1 MKRRRFLVAGC
12 LCGLGG
18 APLLSRGQPLEETPA
33 PEWRMPARFT
43 RPETATDEGGLWAL
57 MDREETRLR
66 RSPFAIRDPG
76 LQARVQ
82 DIACRLAGPHCP
94 DVRVYLM
101 RTPFFNAS
109 MAPNGMMQVWSGL
122 MLRVENE
129 AQLAAVLGHELGHYL
144 ARHSVE
150 RLRSAKNHSSAAT
163 VAAMFGVVGAIAQL
177 GVMASLSG
185 YSRDHEREADR
196 IGVTLMRD
204 AGYDPAEAAKIW
216 QNLLLETRANPDG
229 RTPNPLFGSH
239 PAPEER
245 METLGKIAEA
255 IPGGVSKEAEWDH
268 TVKPFLKDWLADEV
282 KRGQRE
288 ESLALLNR
296 MVARS
301 PNPMYLYA
309 RGETYRLRGGEG
321 DLDAAL
327 ADYLA
332 AASAGGEPPETHRSL
347 GTVYRARQKA
357 PEAKASFQRY
367 LDLAPNAPDALMIKS
382 YLEEMGT

>member
-1 MKRRRFLVAGC
+1 VKRRRFLAAGC
-12 LCGLGG
+12 LCGLGV
-18 APLLSRGQPLEETPA
+18 APLVSRGQPVEEMPA
-33 PEWRMPARFT
+33 ADWRMPERFA
-43 RPETATDEGGLWAL
+43 RPETASDEGGLWAM
-57 MDREETRLR
+57 MDRQETRLR
-66 RSPFAIRDPG
+66 RSPFAIRDG
-76 LQARVQ
+76 ELQARVQ
-82 DIACRLAGPHCP
+82 DMACRLAGPHCP

-129 AQLAAVLGHELGHYL
+129 AQLAAVVGHEIGHYL

-177 GVMASLSG
+177 GVAASFSG

-196 IGVTLMRD
+196 IGVVLMRN

-216 QNLLLETRANPDG
+216 QNLLLETKANPDA

-239 PAPEER
+239 PAVEER
-245 METLGKIAEA
+245 METLAQIAQA
-255 IPGGVSKEAEWDH
+255 NPGGVTRAAEWGQA
-268 TVKPFLKDWLADEV
+268 VKPFLQEWLADEV

-288 ESLALLNR
+288 ESLALFNR
-296 MVARS
+296 MIARS
-301 PNPMYLYA
+301 PNAIYYYA

-321 DLDAAL
+321 DLDAAV

-332 AASAGGEPPETHRSL
+332 AASAGGEPAETHRSL
-347 GTVYRARQKA
+347 GTVYRARRKA

-367 LDLAPNAPDALMIKS
+367 LELAPNAPDASMIKS
-382 YLEEMGT
+382 YLEEIGT

>member
-1 MKRRRFLVAGC
+1 MPERF
-12 LCGLGG
+12 
-18 APLLSRGQPLEETPA
+18 
-33 PEWRMPARFT
+33 AR
-43 RPETATDEGGLWAL
+43 PDTASDEGGLWAL

-66 RSPFAIRDPG
+66 RSPFAIRDAA

-82 DIACRLAGPHCP
+82 DMACRLAGSHCP

-129 AQLAAVLGHELGHYL
+129 AQLAAVLGHEIGHYL

-150 RLRSAKNHSSAAT
+150 RLRSAKAHSSAAT
-163 VAAMFGVVGAIAQL
+163 AAAMFGLVGAVAQL
-177 GVMASLSG
+177 GVAASFSG

-196 IGVTLMRD
+196 IGVTLMRE

-216 QNLLLETRANPDG
+216 QNLLLESKANPNA

-245 METLGKIAEA
+245 METLGKIAQA
-255 IPGGVSKEAEWDH
+255 SPGGASKEAQWH
-268 TVKPFLKDWLADEV
+268 QAVKPFLQEWLADEV

-296 MVARS
+296 MIARS
-301 PNPMYLYA
+301 PNALYLYA
-309 RGETYRLRGGEG
+309 RGETYRLRGGDG
-321 DLDAAL
+321 DLDAAV

-332 AASAGGEPPETHRSL
+332 AASAGGEPAETHRSL
-347 GTVYRARQKA
+347 GAVYRARQQT
-357 PEAKASFQRY
+357 PEAKASFLRY
-367 LDLAPNAPDALMIKS
+367 LDLAPEAPDASMIKS

>member
-1 MKRRRFLVAGC
+1 MKRRRFLAAGC
-12 LCGLGG
+12 LCGLGV
-18 APLLSRGQPLEETPA
+18 APLLSRAQPVQELPA
-33 PEWRMPARFT
+33 EAWRMPERFV
-43 RPETATDEGGLWAL
+43 RPENASDEGGLWAL

-66 RSPFAIRDPG
+66 RSPFAIRDAA

-82 DIACRLAGPHCP
+82 DMACRLAGPHCP

-129 AQLAAVLGHELGHYL
+129 AQLAAVLGHEIGHYL

-150 RLRSAKNHSSAAT
+150 RLRSAKTHSSAAT
-163 VAAMFGVVGAIAQL
+163 VAAMFGLVGAIAQL
-177 GVMASLSG
+177 GVAASFSG
-185 YSRDHEREADR
+185 YSRDHERAADR
-196 IGVTLMRD
+196 IGVALMRN

-216 QNLLLETRANPDG
+216 QNLLLETKANPDA
-229 RTPNPLFGSH
+229 RSPNPLFSSH

-245 METLGKIAEA
+245 METLHEIAQA
-255 IPGGVSKEAEWDH
+255 NQGGVSKEAEWNQA
-268 TVKPFLKDWLADEV
+268 VKPFLQEWLADEV
-282 KRGQRE
+282 KRGRRE

-296 MVARS
+296 MIARS
-301 PNPMYLYA
+301 PNALYLFA
-309 RGETYRLRGGEG
+309 RGESYRLRGGEG
-321 DLDAAL
+321 DLDAAV

-332 AASAGGEPPETHRSL
+332 AASAGGEPAETHRSL
-347 GTVYRARQKA
+347 GTVYRARQQA
-357 PEAKASFQRY
+357 PAAKASFQRY
-367 LDLAPNAPDALMIKS
+367 LDLAPNAPDSLMIKS